1 MREKLP
7 LLVRKSLSLKTI
19 MNKNEDSKTIG
30 LRTRKRKKRLRE
42 ISCILKDEG
51 TLHHVI
57 KKNKSAKE
65 SKKAT
70 EEENLSQI
78 CAKS

>member
-1 MREKLP
+1 MIKKLS
-7 LLVRKSLSLKTI
+7 LLVRKSLSLKII
-19 MNKNEDSKTIG
+19 MNKVGKSKTIG

-57 KKNKSAKE
+57 KKNKSANLRHPQR
-65 SKKAT
+65 SKRA
-70 EEENLSQI
+70 SM
-78 CAKS
+78 SS